1 MELLAED
8 EEKVLQKWKDQNTI
22 EEAKEAE
29 KKELAMTTIKI
40 KPKKQEKKKEI
51 IDNQIEDDDNLIKV
65 DQEDIK

>member
-8 EEKVLQKWKDQNTI
+8 EEKVLQKWKEQHTI

-29 KKELAMTTIKI
+29 KKELELTTIKI

>member
-8 EEKVLQKWKDQNTI
+8 EEKVLQKWKEQHTI
-22 EEAKEAE
+22 EEAKLLE

-40 KPKKQEKKKEI
+40 KPKNQEKKKVI
-51 IDNQIEDDDNLIKV
+51 IDNQIKDDDNLIKV

>member
-8 EEKVLQKWKDQNTI
+8 EEKVLQKWKEQHTI

-40 KPKKQEKKKEI
+40 KPKNQEKKKVI

>member
-40 KPKKQEKKKEI
+40 KPKKQEKKKKI
-51 IDNQIEDDDNLIKV
+51 IDNQIEDDVNLKV